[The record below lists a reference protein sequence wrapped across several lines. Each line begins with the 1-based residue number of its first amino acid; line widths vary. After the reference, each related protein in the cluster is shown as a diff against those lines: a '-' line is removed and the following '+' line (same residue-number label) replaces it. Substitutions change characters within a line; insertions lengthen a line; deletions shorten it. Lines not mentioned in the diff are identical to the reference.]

1 MKFIKKKK
9 KNIKMKNYFKYFN
22 KFKINDFNII

>member
-1 MKFIKKKK
+1 MKFIKKK